1 MQCQETK
8 ATKITLKNRN
18 SATHNSLL
26 VERKSQFTKS
36 QSEVASSGSTVY
48 VRNFCARN
56 FRNFHKFWEK
66 SPKLSSQNKK
76 TSSFVKIYP
85 AKIFWLSY
93 SGKFI
98 LQKFSSFFK
107 FLFFSDNSAEKFNWT
122 KAYSVV
128 SDAV

>member
-1 MQCQETK
+1 MLVKYFDKSQSQETK

-66 SPKLSSQNKK
+66 SPKFSSQNKK

-85 AKIFWLSY
+85 AKIF
-93 SGKFI
+93 
-98 LQKFSSFFK
+98 
-107 FLFFSDNSAEKFNWT
+107 
-122 KAYSVV
+122 
-128 SDAV
+128 